1 MIASAKPTAGAMA
14 NPPVTPAVLA
24 SLKDVQHSVA
34 WLDQPGAPEA
44 EAPLIANTDADL
56 LIIGGGFT
64 GLWTAICAKE
74 QDPGKDVVLI
84 DANSIAYGGSGRNGG
99 FISASLTHGLAHGEH
114 IWPQEMPALVQQGRD
129 NLQAIADFVS
139 AEGID
144 ADLRL
149 VGKTAIALTPHAKA
163 LLPSMLDIHQRW
175 GEDAELLDQ
184 DKVQA
189 DVHSPTYLGGLRV
202 RSGGGLMDPAR
213 LCWGLKAAAQRR
225 GVRIYENTK
234 AISLVKAAGGR
245 TPGLTVHTP
254 VASINAKQ
262 VALATNGFT
271 PLLRRLRYRILP
283 IFDHVLVTE
292 PLTPAQLDSIGWS
305 ENQGLT
311 DIGNQFHYYRRT
323 PDNRILWGGYDA
335 IYHRGN
341 NTDPRL
347 EQRDTSH
354 RLLAAQFFTTFPQL
368 EGLRFSHKWAGIIDS
383 TSRFT
388 PAFGTAMGGNLAY
401 AVGYTGLGT
410 GSSRFGAL
418 TMLDLLARKKTE
430 RTSLTIVTR
439 KPFPFPPEPLRY
451 PVVQFTRSRLARED
465 RTGKRGLWLRTLDY
479 FGLGFNS

>member
-1 MIASAKPTAGAMA
+1 MTITHPSASTFAAH
-14 NPPVTPAVLA
+14 
-24 SLKDVQHSVA
+24 SLRDVQHGVF
-34 WLDQPGAPEA
+34 WLDRPGAPEA
-44 EAPLIANTDADL
+44 QAPLIANTIADL
-56 LIIGGGFT
+56 LIVGGGFT
-64 GLWTAICAKE
+64 GLWTAIQAKE
-74 QDPGKDVVLI
+74 QDPSTDVVLI
-84 DANSIAYGGSGRNGG
+84 DARTIAFGGSGRNGG

-114 IWPQEMPALVQQGRD
+114 IWPNEMPMLVHQGRE
-129 NLQAIADFVS
+129 NLQAIADFVQ

-144 ADLRL
+144 CDLRL

-163 LLPSMLDIHQRW
+163 LLPGMFEIHQRW
-175 GEDAELLDQ
+175 GEDVELLDQ
-184 DKVQA
+184 DKVHA

-202 RSGGGLMDPAR
+202 RSGGGLMDPAK
-213 LCWGLKAAAQRR
+213 LSWGLKAAALKR
-225 GVRIYENTK
+225 GVRIYENTQ
-234 AISLVKAAGGR
+234 AISINKNATGITVD
-245 TPGLTVHTP
+245 TPI
-254 VASINAKQ
+254 ASITAKH

-271 PLLRRLRYRILP
+271 PLLKRLRYRMLP

-292 PLTPAQLDSIGWS
+292 PLTPSQLDSIGWS

-347 EQRDTSH
+347 EHRDQSH
-354 RLLAAQFFTTFPQL
+354 HLLAAQFFATFPQL

-388 PAFGTAMGGNLAY
+388 PAFGTALGGHLAY

-410 GSSRFGAL
+410 ASSRFGAL
-418 TMLDLLARKKTE
+418 TMLDLLERKKTE
-430 RTSLTIVTR
+430 RTSLTMVTR

-451 PVVQFTRSRLARED
+451 PLVQFTRSQLSRED